1 VSIFS
6 KTPLASCARPARV
19 RASTYQN
26 EQRLKVPSPSAMPS
40 WPVMAYRLTR
50 LSETSSSLILSR
62 VDRKRG
68 SVGPANLI
76 LGITSSDASSRWL
89 PGCMT

>member
-1 VSIFS
+1 
-6 KTPLASCARPARV
+6 
-19 RASTYQN
+19 
-26 EQRLKVPSPSAMPS
+26 MPS

-50 LSETSSSLILSR
+50 LSQTSSSLIFSS

-76 LGITSSDASSRWL
+76 LGITSSDASSRSL